1 MVAAK
6 FTLIMKKITLL
17 LFLFLVTAKML
28 QAQSDLLQRFSST
41 AVLDVD
47 QLQMYNKI
55 SQFERFST
63 TKLIQINALTAS
75 VNQGGNLQINLAAD
89 EYLEGECQVLEFSPK
104 VSRYIDGQNYYY
116 YGTLLEGDSCDCQCQ
131 SGEIMIEATG
141 GRKYGYF
148 IVDEAHYEILAI
160 DEAYS
165 MLGRISEDY
174 FADKQECLALEET
187 EREYVSQETAAEAR
201 TGDNACVIRVLF
213 LFTQAAED
221 RFGINGINDM
231 VSLGISQTNQAFAN
245 SQISNVCVARANTR
259 EWEGFNENPLNI
271 VQDMENLLTDNDVA
285 QWRQDDLA
293 DVVCLITDAG
303 YARLIGLS
311 GTIPDPANPGQ
322 FITNLGNPMQDL
334 AFMIVEGR
342 SFTSRFTFSHE
353 LAHVIGCRHQTCAT
367 FDQDGCDD
375 MGTFEHGHGWGECR
389 CWLCKWRNYST
400 IMHQLRNNNTRLLRY
415 SNPDLSHNGHPTGIS
430 NESDN
435 ASWIRIN
442 NGCTISNYNS
452 VDPIFPLAVYI
463 LGENLLCK
471 PFWGDFYAI
480 ATGSGSP
487 YSYEWHVS
495 TDGIN
500 WGMVAGTQQSISLNS
515 NNYDTG
521 SNVFLRVRV
530 TNMLGNVEFAFFTVT
545 IISPIDYA
553 ACYRYN
559 DLVSEDD
566 RAAVRVYPN
575 PASDNLN
582 VSLTVL
588 EEESQVSIQLYTV
601 TGVMVAEINQVLG
614 AGEYNE
620 VLPTKGVGAGSFL
633 IRLKIGQ
640 KTHNK
645 LIIKQ

>member
-1 MVAAK
+1 MIKV
-6 FTLIMKKITLL
+6 
-17 LFLFLVTAKML
+17 
-28 QAQSDLLQRFSST
+28 
-41 AVLDVD
+41 
-47 QLQMYNKI
+47 
-55 SQFERFST
+55 
-63 TKLIQINALTAS
+63 NAFASS
-75 VNQGGNLQINLAAD
+75 VNENGNLQINLATD
-89 EYLEGECQVLEFSPK
+89 EYQEGECQILEFSPK
-104 VSRYIDGQNYYY
+104 VSRYIDDQNYYY

-160 DEAYS
+160 DGEYS
-165 MLGRISEDY
+165 MLGRTSEDY
-174 FADKQECLALEET
+174 FADRQECLAPEET
-187 EREYVSQETAAEAR
+187 EREYVSQETAVLPR

-221 RFGINGINDM
+221 RFGTNGINDM

-271 VQDMENLLTDNDVA
+271 RQDMETLLTDNDVA

-303 YARLIGLS
+303 YSNGQQLGLA
-311 GTIPDPANPGQ
+311 GEMPDPATPGQ
-322 FITNLGNPMQDL
+322 VITNLGNPMEDL
-334 AFMIVEGR
+334 AFMIVEGH

-353 LAHVIGCRHQTCAT
+353 LAHVMGCRHQTCAT
-367 FDQDGCDD
+367 YAGSRCDD
-375 MGTFEHGHGWGECR
+375 MGTFEHGHGWGERR

-415 SNPDLSHNGHPTGIS
+415 SNPDVSHNGHPTGIS
-430 NESDN
+430 NERDN
-435 ASWIRIN
+435 ARWIRTN
-442 NGCTISNYNS
+442 NGCTVSNYNP
-452 VDPIFPLAVYI
+452 VEPIFPLLVYI
-463 LGENLLCK
+463 WGENLLCK

-495 TDGIN
+495 TNGIN
-500 WGMVAGTQQSISLNS
+500 WGVVAGTQQSISLNS
-515 NNYDTG
+515 NDYDTG

-545 IISPIDYA
+545 IISPTDYA
-553 ACYRYN
+553 ACYRSS
-559 DLVSEDD
+559 DLISEDD
-566 RAAVRVYPN
+566 RDVVRVYPN

-588 EEESQVSIQLYTV
+588 EEGSQVSIQLYCV

-614 AGEYNE
+614 AGEYRE
-620 VLPTKGVGAGSFL
+620 VLPTKGAAAGPYL
-633 IRLKIGQ
+633 LRLKIGQ
-640 KTHNK
+640 KTYNK